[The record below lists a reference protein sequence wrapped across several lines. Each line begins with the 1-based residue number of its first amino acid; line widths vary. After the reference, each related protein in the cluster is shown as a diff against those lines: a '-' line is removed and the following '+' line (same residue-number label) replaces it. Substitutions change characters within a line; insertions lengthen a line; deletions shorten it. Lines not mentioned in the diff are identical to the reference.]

1 MNNLRHISSS
11 RAHKDFYSNYVS
23 VTTQA
28 FELPYERTIKLLR
41 SLHNCIVLEQYIS
54 VVGLGFMMQPLFR
67 DRYSVS
73 YALVGTSK
81 GAISE

>member
-11 RAHKDFYSNYVS
+11 TPHKDFYTHYAV
-23 VTTQA
+23 VTTQGS
-28 FELPYERTIKLLR
+28 ELPYERTIKLLR
-41 SLHNCIVLEQYIS
+41 SLNNCIVLEQYIS
-54 VVGLGFMMQPLFR
+54 VVGRVFKMQPLFR
-67 DRYSVS
+67 NRYSVS